1 MEPVDGLAFIGPNPM
16 DAPNIYMAT
25 GDPGNDMTHGTITG
39 MLLTD
44 LIMGRDN
51 PWAALYDLSRRTLRA
66 LKQFTHEN
74 ANVTLQYTAWMTA
87 GEGDTVNAIPPGT
100 GAIMRPGLRKV
111 AISRDEADASMR
123 TRRNARI

>member
-1 MEPVDGLAFIGPNPM
+1 MELVHGLAFIGRNPM
-16 DAPNIYMAT
+16 EAPNSYVAT
-25 GDPGNDMTHGTITG
+25 GDSGNDMTYGTITR

-66 LKQFTHEN
+66 LKQFVHEN

-87 GEGDTVNAIPPGT
+87 GEGDTVNAISPGT
-100 GAIMRPGLRKV
+100 GAIIRPGLRKV
-111 AISRDEADASMR
+111 AISHDEAHASMR
-123 TRRNARI
+123 TRRNACI

>member
-1 MEPVDGLAFIGPNPM
+1 MEPVDGLAFIGRNPM

-25 GDPGNDMTHGTITG
+25 GDSGNDMTHGTITG

-51 PWAALYDLSRRTLRA
+51 PRAALYDLSRRTLRA
-66 LKQFTHEN
+66 LKQFTGEN
-74 ANVTLQYTAWMTA
+74 ANVALQYTAWMTA
-87 GEGDTVNAIPPGT
+87 GEGDTVNANPPGT
-100 GAIMRPGLRKV
+100 GAIMWRGLRKV
-111 AISRDEADASMR
+111 AIYRDEADASMR